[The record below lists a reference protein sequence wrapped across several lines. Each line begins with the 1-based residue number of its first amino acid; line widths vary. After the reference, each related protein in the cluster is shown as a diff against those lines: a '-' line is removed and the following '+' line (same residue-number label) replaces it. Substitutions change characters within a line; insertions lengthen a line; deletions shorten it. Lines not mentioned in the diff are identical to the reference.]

1 MNSISIDIETFSD
14 RNIKDCGVYKYTES
28 PVFDILLLS
37 YSIDKAPVV
46 TIDLTIEVLP
56 QFIIDAILNPE
67 VAKFA
72 YNASFER
79 RCLSVYLKQDLP
91 PEQWYCTMVKS
102 AMIGLPFGLDAV
114 AKALKIDQGKLAE
127 GKALVKYFCGPCKP
141 TKVNGQRVRNMP
153 WHDPDKW
160 QKFIEYNKRDVELER
175 IIADKIEFFT
185 PTETERKLWA
195 LDQRMNDRG
204 VLLDIDFINK
214 AIELDENNKVKLI
227 EEAKRITG
235 LENPNSNT
243 QLKGWLCEKTSLDI
257 GSLAKNNVVALL
269 NEYAHKSEVER
280 VLLIRQ
286 ELNKT
291 SNKKYPA
298 MIDCACSDQRARGT
312 IQYYGAGR
320 TGRYSGRL
328 FQPQNLPKSV
338 VNKDSDA
345 ANDVDLDIA
354 RNLILQGDTDS
365 IETMFGNVPDTLS
378 ACIRTALIAAPGKRF
393 IAVDLSAIEAR
404 VIAWLANEKWRLDV
418 FATHGKIYE
427 ASGAAMFKVP
437 IESITKGSKL
447 RDKAK
452 IAELTLGFQG
462 GTAALIRMG
471 ALEMGLTEDE
481 LQPLVYDWRNA
492 NKKIVEYWYN
502 INAAALQAVKD
513 RVKVTTNKGITFH
526 VERGILWVT
535 LCSGRALAYLRPQ
548 VGLNKYGN
556 ESVSYEG
563 MDQDTKQWKRI
574 DTYGGKLVENI
585 VQGTARDVLAHKM
598 LDTDAAGYELILS
611 VHDELVIEYR
621 ALDGYYVGP
630 DEEPTTLQ
638 HCIDIMKAPVSWAP
652 GLPLNAD
659 GFESKYYKK

>member
-1 MNSISIDIETFSD
+1 MQSISIDIETFSD

-46 TIDLTIEVLP
+46 TVDLTIEVLP

-67 VAKFA
+67 VEKWA
-72 YNASFER
+72 YNAAFER

-91 PEQWYCTMVKS
+91 PEQWHCTMVKS

-153 WHDPDKW
+153 WHDPEKW

-175 IIADKIEFFT
+175 IIADKIEFFI
-185 PTETERKLWA
+185 PIDTERKLWA

-214 AIELDENNKVKLI
+214 AISLDEQSRVNLTAEI
-227 EEAKRITG
+227 MRITG
-235 LENPNSNT
+235 VENPNSGA
-243 QLKGWLCEKTSLDI
+243 QLKKWLTEEAGEDITSLTKKDVI
-257 GSLAKNNVVALL
+257 TLLDHPELYEGAK
-269 NEYAHKSEVER
+269 EVLR
-280 VLLIRQ
+280 NRA

-345 ANDVDLDIA
+345 ANDIDLDIA
-354 RNLILQGDTDS
+354 RSLILQGDTDS

-452 IAELTLGFQG
+452 IAELALGFQG
-462 GTAALIRMG
+462 GTAALVRMG

-492 NKKIVEYWYN
+492 NKKIVQYWYD
-502 INAAALQAVKD
+502 INAAALQAVKN

-548 VGLNKYGN
+548 VSMNKYGN

-585 VQGTARDVLAHKM
+585 VQGTARDVLADGM
-598 LDTDAAGYELILS
+598 LRLDRKGYELILS
-611 VHDELVIEYR
+611 VHDEIICEQPYEKWESTEDVVR
-621 ALDGYYVGP
+621 
-630 DEEPTTLQ
+630 
-638 HCIDIMKAPVSWAP
+638 IMKAPVSWAP